1 MENRTHGKPIE
12 ILLVEDNPADVRL
25 TQEGLRE
32 AKLDISLTVAI
43 DGSQALAFLRKEGV
57 YAGTPFPD
65 LILLDL
71 NLPGVDGREVLRQ
84 IKSDSRLKHLPV
96 VILSSSEAEQDIA
109 MAYDSHANCYVT
121 KPIDFDQF
129 VKVVKSIQDFWFSI
143 VRLPTEARVAMV

>member
-1 MENRTHGKPIE
+1 MEDRNPGKPIE
-12 ILLVEDNPADVRL
+12 ILLVEDNPADARL

-32 AKLDISLTVAI
+32 AKLSNSLTVAT

-57 YAGTPFPD
+57 YAGTPLPD

-84 IKSDSRLKHLPV
+84 IKTDSRLKHLPV
-96 VILSSSEAEQDIA
+96 VILSSSAAEQDIS

-129 VKVVKSIQDFWFSI
+129 VNVVKSIQDFWFSI
-143 VRLPTEARVAMV
+143 VQLPKEASAAVV